1 MRAVEA
7 AAHIDRPV
15 ERAHIAAAPVV
26 ARAAVRQAELASPAV
41 DRRAV
46 EPAVDRQAVEQ
57 AADRQVAA
65 SAVVPVGQA
74 AEAQIAAVAS
84 AVVPAAQ
91 IAEPAAL
98 SSRPVRFERTDRF
111 P

>member
-7 AAHIDRPV
+7 AAHIERPV

-26 ARAAVRQAELASPAV
+26 ARAADRQAELAAPAA
-41 DRRAV
+41 DRQAV
-46 EPAVDRQAVEQ
+46 EPAV
-57 AADRQVAA
+57 DRQVAA

-74 AEAQIAAVAS
+74 AGAQIAAVAS